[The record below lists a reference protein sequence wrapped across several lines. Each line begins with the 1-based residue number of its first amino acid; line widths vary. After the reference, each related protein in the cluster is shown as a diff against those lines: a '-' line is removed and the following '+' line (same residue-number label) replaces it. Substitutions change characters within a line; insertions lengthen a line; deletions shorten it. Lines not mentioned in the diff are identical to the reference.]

1 MKPLCEPPF
10 PLERIEEMKYLLHT
24 ILYNMIEQQYE
35 GNPEMLAYLECA
47 VNNMVVR
54 IKTAVETQQLRRIF
68 VL

>member
-10 PLERIEEMKYLLHT
+10 PLERIEKMKYLLHT

-35 GNPEMLAYLECA
+35 ENPEMLTYLECA